1 MGYLTAKVTL
11 ISLSIAM
18 PENKNQHYIPIKL
31 LSQFLIPGKD
41 KITYKHRKEIIKEE
55 SIRNL
60 FSNDYYYGKQDSEE
74 YVDDIITR
82 REHEYV
88 NILLPVLLENDGKL
102 SRSNKRLAAD
112 FIAHFLLRRSL
123 NRDLILKST
132 EHYYVDKKD
141 EDNVDSDFIS
151 FISLYTKDPLLNLF
165 KKKGVFSLLIF
176 LLAFGIEIRK
186 MNVSDDRQKLKR
198 RSKNAHNKI
207 IALGDN
213 HENVSRFFMGFNW
226 KV

>member
-1 MGYLTAKVTL
+1 MGYLTANVTL

-60 FSNDYYYGKQDSEE
+60 FSNDYYYGKQGSEE

-102 SRSNKRLAAD
+102 S
-112 FIAHFLLRRSL
+112 
-123 NRDLILKST
+123 
-132 EHYYVDKKD
+132 
-141 EDNVDSDFIS
+141 
-151 FISLYTKDPLLNLF
+151 
-165 KKKGVFSLLIF
+165 
-176 LLAFGIEIRK
+176 
-186 MNVSDDRQKLKR
+186 
-198 RSKNAHNKI
+198 
-207 IALGDN
+207 
-213 HENVSRFFMGFNW
+213 
-226 KV
+226 